1 MFEMPSQGNRSDS
14 SVKTWRYILLGLTL
28 FFPILEVIIFYS
40 LWGGFVTQMVYYIM
54 MPEYLFVLSLFVI
67 FRNKLGKLLMP
78 TLVVLLVLM
87 TGIQLLNFEYSY
99 ILYIFTLI
107 YAVLYLVLLN
117 RANKKGETLKLVFVL
132 SWMIFTFIVLL
143 GGYVF
148 CYLTAD
154 ILLVS
159 FVNLDLIGLLIWAL
173 IHVAYLLVPLLVIRN
188 VYLTNSNE
196 PVK

>member
-117 RANKKGETLKLVFVL
+117 RANKKGETLK
-132 SWMIFTFIVLL
+132 
-143 GGYVF
+143 
-148 CYLTAD
+148 
-154 ILLVS
+154 
-159 FVNLDLIGLLIWAL
+159 
-173 IHVAYLLVPLLVIRN
+173 
-188 VYLTNSNE
+188 
-196 PVK
+196 